1 MKKVVL
7 FCMATIVYMLSLFVT
22 AVKAVG
28 EKAHAV
34 LTGYMFNQGLMLSA
48 FPNSAITDVI
58 ATTIQSRTGDIQDN
72 VTSNNA
78 LLMKLKQRGN
88 IKTFS
93 GGNTILQE
101 LSFAS
106 NGNAGWYSGYET
118 LPIAAQDVLSSAEYV
133 IKQAACPVTISG
145 LEQLQNAG
153 KEQIIDMLDARM
165 DVAEASMANLIASG
179 LYSDGT
185 AAGGKQID
193 GLLKQVSTTP
203 TNVVGGIDRST
214 WLFWR
219 NQYFRMLTTGGAVAS
234 AANVQ
239 TYFNRMW
246 SSLVRGND
254 RPDLIMVDNTLW
266 SFYMAS
272 LQAIQRFT
280 GTETAKLGFVSVKYM
295 DADVVLDG
303 GMQLNW
309 TATGAAG
316 ISQNAV
322 PSTSAYFLNTK
333 YMYYR
338 PHSSRNMVPLSP
350 GQRYSVNQDAAV
362 QILAWA
368 GNLTSSGLQFQ
379 GRMDNT

>member
-1 MKKVVL
+1 MS
-7 FCMATIVYMLSLFVT
+7 FANT
-22 AVKAVG
+22 AI
-28 EKAHAV
+28 
-34 LTGYMFNQGLMLSA
+34 S
-48 FPNSAITDVI
+48 DVI
-58 ATTIQSRTGDIQDN
+58 ATTIQSRTGIIADN

-78 LLMKLKQRGN
+78 LLARLKQRGN

-101 LSFAS
+101 LSFSS

-118 LPIAAQDVLSSAEYV
+118 LPIAAQDVISSAEYT

-153 KEQIIDMLDARM
+153 KERIIDLLDSRM
-165 DVAEASMANLIASG
+165 DVAESSMANLIASG
-179 LYSDGT
+179 LYSDGS

-193 GLLKQVSTTP
+193 GLLKQVIKVPTTG
-203 TNVVGGIDRST
+203 VVGGIDRAN
-214 WLFWR
+214 WGFWR
-219 NQYFRMLTTGGAVAS
+219 NQVFLNTTTGGAVTS
-234 AANVQ
+234 ATNVQ
-239 TYFNRMW
+239 GYFNRLW
-246 SSLVRGND
+246 AKLVRGND
-254 RPDLIMVDNTLW
+254 RPDLILVDNVFW
-266 SFYMAS
+266 GHYMAS

-280 GTETAKLGFVSVKYM
+280 GTETAKLGFVSVKFM

-309 TATGAAG
+309 TNTSGAGSAG
-316 ISQNAV
+316 TAPSAV
-322 PSTSAYFLNTK
+322 PASYAYFLNSK
-333 YMYYR
+333 YLHYR
-338 PHSSRNMVPLSP
+338 PHASRNMVPLSP

-379 GRMDNT
+379 GVMAES

>member
-1 MKKVVL
+1 
-7 FCMATIVYMLSLFVT
+7 MAF
-22 AVKAVG
+22 A
-28 EKAHAV
+28 
-34 LTGYMFNQGLMLSA
+34 
-48 FPNSAITDVI
+48 NSAVSDVI
-58 ATTIQSRTGDIQDN
+58 ATTIQNRSGVIADN

-93 GGNTILQE
+93 GGNTIFQE

-118 LPIAAQDVLSSAEYV
+118 LPIAAQDVLSSAEYT

-145 LEQLQNAG
+145 LEQLQDAG
-153 KEQIIDMLDARM
+153 KEQIIDLLDARVN
-165 DVAEASMANLIASG
+165 VAESSMANLIASG

-203 TNVVGGIDRST
+203 TNTVGGIDRST
-214 WLFWR
+214 WLFWK
-219 NQYFRMLTTGGAVAS
+219 NQYFRCTTTGGAAMS

-246 SSLVRGND
+246 SSLVRGAD
-254 RPDLIMVDNTLW
+254 RPDLILLDNIAW
-266 SFYMAS
+266 SFYMSS
-272 LQAIQRFT
+272 LQNIQRFT
-280 GTETAKLGFVSVKYM
+280 GSETAKLGFMSLKFM

-303 GMQLNW
+303 GLQLNW
-309 TATGAAG
+309 SNTGAAG
-316 ISQNAV
+316 TAPSSV
-322 PSTSAYFLNTK
+322 PATSAYFLNTK
-333 YMYYR
+333 YMFYR
-338 PHSSRNMVPLSP
+338 PHASRNMVPLSP

>member
-1 MKKVVL
+1 M
-7 FCMATIVYMLSLFVT
+7 
-22 AVKAVG
+22 
-28 EKAHAV
+28 
-34 LTGYMFNQGLMLSA
+34 A
-48 FPNSAITDVI
+48 FPNVSDII
-58 ATTIQSRTGDIQDN
+58 ATTIQSRTGEIADN

-78 LLMKLKQRGN
+78 LLMRLKQRGN

-93 GGNTILQE
+93 GGSSIFQE

-106 NGNAGWYSGYET
+106 NGNAGWYAGYEA
-118 LPIAAQDVLSSAEYV
+118 LPIAAQDVISSAEYS

-153 KEQIIDMLDARM
+153 KERIIDLIDSRM
-165 DVAEASMANLIASG
+165 DVAESSMANLIASG

-193 GLLKQVSTTP
+193 GLLQQVSTVP
-203 TNVVGGIDRST
+203 TNVVGGINRAT
-214 WLFWR
+214 WLFWK
-219 NQYFRMLTTGGAVAS
+219 NQYFRCTTTGGAAMS

-254 RPDLIMVDNTLW
+254 RPDLIMVDNVAW
-266 SFYMAS
+266 GFYMAS
-272 LQAIQRFT
+272 LQAQQRFT
-280 GTETAKLGFVSVKYM
+280 GTDTAKLGFMSVKFM

-303 GMQLNW
+303 AMQINW
-309 TATGAAG
+309 TSTGAAG
-316 ISQNAV
+316 TAPNSV
-322 PSTSAYFLNTK
+322 PATSAYFLNTK
-333 YMYYR
+333 YLFYR
-338 PHSSRNMVPLSP
+338 PHAARNMVPLSP
-350 GQRYSVNQDAAV
+350 GQRYSVNQDASV

>member
-1 MKKVVL
+1 M
-7 FCMATIVYMLSLFVT
+7 
-22 AVKAVG
+22 
-28 EKAHAV
+28 
-34 LTGYMFNQGLMLSA
+34 A
-48 FPNSAITDVI
+48 FPNVSDII
-58 ATTIQSRTGDIQDN
+58 ATTITSRTGEIADN

-78 LLMKLKQRGN
+78 LLMRLKQRGN

-93 GGNTILQE
+93 GGSSIYQE

-106 NGNAGWYSGYET
+106 NGNAGWYAGYEA
-118 LPIAAQDVLSSAEYV
+118 LPIAAQDVVSSAEYT

-153 KEQIIDMLDARM
+153 KERIIDLIDSRM
-165 DVAEASMANLIASG
+165 EVAESSMANLIASG
-179 LYSDGT
+179 LYSDGS

-193 GLLKQVSTTP
+193 GLLQQVSTTP
-203 TNVVGGIDRST
+203 AVGSPGSINRAT

-219 NQYFRMLTTGGAVAS
+219 NQYFRCTTTGGAAMS

-246 SSLVRGND
+246 SSLVRGSD
-254 RPDLIMVDNTLW
+254 RPDLIMVDNVAW

-280 GTETAKLGFVSVKYM
+280 GTDTAKLGFVSVKYM

-303 GMQLNW
+303 GMQINW
-309 TATGAAG
+309 TPSGAAG
-316 ISQNAV
+316 TAPNSV
-322 PSTSAYFLNTK
+322 PATSAYFLNTK
-333 YMYYR
+333 YLFYR
-338 PHSSRNMVPLSP
+338 PHAARNMVPLSP
-350 GQRYSVNQDAAV
+350 GQRYSVNQDAST